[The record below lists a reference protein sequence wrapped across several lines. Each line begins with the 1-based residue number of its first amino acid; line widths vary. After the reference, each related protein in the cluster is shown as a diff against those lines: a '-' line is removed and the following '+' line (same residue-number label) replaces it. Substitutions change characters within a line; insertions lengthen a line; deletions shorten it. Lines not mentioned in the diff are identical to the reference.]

1 MRFGVFAS
9 LLFHGC
15 LLGLAFLSLP
25 ESLRPDVASEPYV
38 PIELIAD
45 AEYAEQTSVPAA
57 SKDPEPEPVEEPDLE
72 EVTEPE
78 LIEPEPQPEIEPEPA
93 PVEPELEPEPAP
105 DPVKDEPEPEP
116 KKEPE
121 PKPEE
126 KPDGLDFDRLAGLV
140 DKAKEDEPA
149 PARAPSQTTEQADQD
164 RPGVG
169 LGDRLTA
176 SDEAKI
182 RAALLECWS
191 PPIGAPEAE
200 KLVVEVEFE
209 LNRDGTLAGSPRV
222 KNAVQINLSGNR
234 FWKVA
239 EREAVN
245 AVIKCQPYSF
255 LSEDRYE
262 QWREMNFNFNPSEM
276 LGL

>member
-1 MRFGVFAS
+1 MRFGVLAS

-25 ESLRPDVASEPYV
+25 ESLRPDVAPEPFV

-57 SKDPEPEPVEEPDLE
+57 SKEPEPEPVEEPDLE
-72 EVTEPE
+72 EVTEPDPV
-78 LIEPEPQPEIEPEPA
+78 EPEPQAEVEPEPA
-93 PVEPELEPEPAP
+93 PVESEPAP
-105 DPVKDEPEPEP
+105 VPEKEEPDPEP

-149 PARAPSQTTEQADQD
+149 PANAPSQTTEQADQD
-164 RPGVG
+164 RAAVG
-169 LGDRLTA
+169 LGDRLPA

-182 RAALLECWS
+182 RAALLDCWT

-209 LNRDGTLAGSPRV
+209 LNRDGTLSGTPRV
-222 KNAVQINLSGNR
+222 KNATQINLSGNR

-255 LSEDRYE
+255 LSQERYE
-262 QWREMNFNFNPSEM
+262 QWREMKFNFNPSEM